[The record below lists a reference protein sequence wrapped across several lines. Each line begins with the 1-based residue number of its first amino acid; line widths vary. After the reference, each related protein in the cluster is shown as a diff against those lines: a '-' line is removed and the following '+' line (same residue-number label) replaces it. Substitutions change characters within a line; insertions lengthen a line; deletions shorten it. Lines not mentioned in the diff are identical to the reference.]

1 VPSIKNIEKDIHEL
15 EGFEVRI
22 SSSSTKRNLP
32 EYDYG
37 RAARA
42 AFTVADWKRAR
53 FERNYP
59 ELKIEVLRGDG
70 KVATN
75 TLTLAKIRA
84 GYE

>member
-1 VPSIKNIEKDIHEL
+1 MPSIKNIEKDIQEL

-22 SSSSTKRNLP
+22 SSASARRNLP
-32 EYDYG
+32 DYDYG

-42 AFTVADWKRAR
+42 RFTVADWKRAR

-59 ELKIEVLRGDG
+59 DLKIEVLRGDG

-75 TLTLAKIRA
+75 SLTLAKVRA

>member
-1 VPSIKNIEKDIHEL
+1 MPSIKNIEKDIHEL

-42 AFTVADWKRAR
+42 AFTFADWKRAR

>member
-1 VPSIKNIEKDIHEL
+1 MPSIKNIEKDIHEL

-22 SSSSTKRNLP
+22 TSSSTRRNLP
-32 EYDYG
+32 DYDYG

-42 AFTVADWKRAR
+42 AFTVADWQRAR

-59 ELKIEVLRGDG
+59 DLKIEVLRADG

-75 TLTLAKIRA
+75 SLTLAKIRA
-84 GYE
+84 GYD